1 MTLVRADVAVMM
13 SAMMSAGYLAARG
26 SVLAE
31 TSVDAWWRMLGLI
44 RPILFQ
50 RRRSEQ
56 MDSDDG
62 GGEVIGAVL
71 KARKARGNS
80 TESLTVAWQ
89 RVDDQISLIPTAL
102 CRSLE
107 NLHGDMSYVVIGGS
121 MWKIRRRPWSWWR
134 WSSFWRWKFNLG
146 TSDSGG
152 SVRRG
157 HRKGL
162 LTDEVEAEKNTNKD
176 KIARHK
182 KIRAMALIPC

>member
-1 MTLVRADVAVMM
+1 MLTWQRWRQQLPSGAC
-13 SAMMSAGYLAARG
+13 SAWARG
-26 SVLAE
+26 SDLAE
-31 TSVDAWWRMLGLI
+31 TSVGAWRHVLGLI
-44 RPILFQ
+44 RPILF
-50 RRRSEQ
+50 RWRRSEQ
-56 MDSDDG
+56 VDSDDG
-62 GGEVIGAVL
+62 GGELIGAIL
-71 KARKARGNS
+71 KAREARGNS
-80 TESLTVAWQ
+80 AESLTNAWERVAGQMYW
-89 RVDDQISLIPTAL
+89 ILAAL

-107 NLHGDMSYVVIGGS
+107 NLHGDMSYVVIGGP
-121 MWKIRRRPWSWWR
+121 MWKIRRSQWSWWR

-182 KIRAMALIPC
+182 KIRAIALIPC